1 MGFCDWCNI
10 SEKEKQWLLFST
22 EYWDIYLANE
32 QDYVGRSIL
41 VLKRHCGSLSELNMS
56 EWDNLKNIIERMEFC
71 YKEIPGAELCNWSC
85 LMKNFYKQDI
95 PNPHLHIHVRPRY
108 KNGVVLNETRY
119 DDLEYGHHYAL
130 KNAVKWNE
138 KDWMELYRKMK
149 TVLDE

>member
-71 YKEIPGAELCNWSC
+71 YKEILGAELCNWSC
-85 LMKNFYKQDI
+85 LMNNFSSRI
-95 PNPHLHIHVRPRY
+95 FRIRIC
-108 KNGVVLNETRY
+108 TF
-119 DDLEYGHHYAL
+119 
-130 KNAVKWNE
+130 
-138 KDWMELYRKMK
+138 M
-149 TVLDE
+149 